1 MSKPPHSWSLADAK
15 ARLSSVVERALHN
28 GPQVITRRGRP
39 TVVVVSAREWS
50 RTKAPAGR
58 LTEFLSK
65 SPLKSLR
72 LELERL
78 EDGPRE
84 LDL

>member
-1 MSKPPHSWSLADAK
+1 MRKSSYSWSLADAK
-15 ARLSSVVERALHN
+15 ARLSSVVERALHE

-50 RTKAPAGR
+50 RSRAPVGK
-58 LTEFLSK
+58 LSEFLSR

-72 LELERL
+72 LDLHRL
-78 EDGPRE
+78 QDGPRP